1 MLVLSCIRKLS
12 LRFSRVWM
20 NLVQAAHI
28 WMMLLARSRCRR
40 AIKWGWERWELEL
53 VNVSS
58 LNTHVYIYYIYIYY
72 ACIILH
78 ITSYNYT
85 HIYIHTLY
93 ISMYLW
99 IKVSDF
105 PDLRYKNCWARGAQR
120 GGSICKPTAAAGQDP
135 RDRLTMDADSK
146 TWWWHLRWLPF

>member
-1 MLVLSCIRKLS
+1 
-12 LRFSRVWM
+12 M

-58 LNTHVYIYYIYIYY
+58 LNTHVYIIYIYY

-85 HIYIHTLY
+85 YIYTHSLY
-93 ISMYLW
+93 LYVPLDKSFRFPRLEVQKLLSPRCAARW
-99 IKVSDF
+99 I
-105 PDLRYKNCWARGAQR
+105 DLQAN
-120 GGSICKPTAAAGQDP
+120 GSCRPGSQG
-135 RDRLTMDADSK
+135 
-146 TWWWHLRWLPF
+146 